1 MNSTGS
7 RLTLNGISGR
17 EYIFDLYTFDFFYE
31 LRSAFVEKSSLYLFT
46 RRHATSEGFTHDLVY
61 LGETGNLA
69 RRFDNHHKEAE
80 IMAHYANC
88 IGIHA
93 TPPDEDQRK
102 HIEADIL
109 AAYDFPCNE
118 QLNK

>member
-7 RLTLNGISGR
+7 RLTLNGISR
-17 EYIFDLYTFDFFYE
+17 KEYIFDLYTFDDFSE
-31 LRSAFVEKSSLYLFT
+31 LRNAFLTRAGVYLFT
-46 RRHATSEGFTHDLVY
+46 RRRPTNEGFTHDLVY
-61 LGETGNLA
+61 LGETEDLSK
-69 RRFDNHHKEAE
+69 RFDNHHKEKE
-80 IMAHYANC
+80 IKANYANC

-93 TPPDEDQRK
+93 APANDKQRK
-102 HIEADIL
+102 MIETDIL